1 MVEGSALHPQY
12 TCPTPFIATQF
23 SSALRAQNCKS
34 SPQDRFQM
42 VAEVE
47 ATTGTL
53 RHKHAK
59 QLMKTEMCKF
69 FLSSSCVK
77 GSRCAYAHS
86 RSEIREKPDLAFTSM
101 CKSFLQYGH
110 CDNPDC
116 MFAHNEGE
124 LRTTT
129 AFFKTKLC
137 RFAASG
143 RCKHGSECRFA
154 HDASELK
161 QSVEGAGAGMLQYA
175 HDFTEADE
183 FYGGASM
190 NANSQEYAKQD
201 LSYGKSNNNI
211 SGGVR
216 YFPQRGN
223 AGQNVADS
231 RLHKSR
237 FDWADL
243 SEHIS
248 SDQSTRV
255 EHSGSATTNSG
266 SATISITPENSGD
279 SENGQEALGITPE
292 ASGDSGQ
299 DENIILQT
307 PHVPKRRG
315 GNNDARRQVRQNG
328 EPKTGKHGSTMMIT
342 NVPTF
347 LPQAALVS
355 LFEDLTPCMRGTFD
369 FFYCPWNPEQE
380 QNLGYAIVNFLSR
393 KVAADFQRHWS
404 NRPLLGIRTSKRLRI
419 VPAAL
424 QGRAANIRH
433 FSTFIFGQQSDPR
446 FRPLV
451 RVWAKGPLQP
461 MAIAAES
468 HSESNSGMVQQ
479 EQYLERTQAQQFHI
493 RTDLNS
499 LQQQMTTMP
508 PGSALDAFDCSP
520 MMTVPYP
527 QVDHQERPQPF
538 GQVQMPHD
546 MPLQHPPMTMLS
558 AGPTFDGLDAS
569 PMRTIPYPQDLSE
582 SGRSLAQVEQ
592 PSHASPTNHTSPWN
606 GSLPGHQF
614 VMLPAWPRCGLDEM
628 DMQQQQ
634 QQPQPQAQQQQCFT
648 LLAPPQVAN
657 QQQVHDFGL
666 AAMYDLHSG
675 EYSD

>member
-1 MVEGSALHPQY
+1 
-12 TCPTPFIATQF
+12 
-23 SSALRAQNCKS
+23 
-34 SPQDRFQM
+34 M

-369 FFYCPWNPEQE
+369 FFYCPWDPQQD
-380 QNLGYAIVNFLSR
+380 QNLGYAIVNFFS
-393 KVAADFQRHWS
+393 KTVAADFQRQWS
-404 NRPLLGIRTSKRLRI
+404 NKPLLGIRTGKRLRI

-424 QGRAANIRH
+424 QGRASNIRH
-433 FSTFIFGQQSDPR
+433 FSGFIFAHHADPR
-446 FRPLV
+446 LRPLV
-451 RVWAKGPLQP
+451 RASAKEPLRP
-461 MAIAAES
+461 MAIAMGRPE
-468 HSESNSGMVQQ
+468 SGM
-479 EQYLERTQAQQFHI
+479 
-493 RTDLNS
+493 S
-499 LQQQMTTMP
+499 
-508 PGSALDAFDCSP
+508 
-520 MMTVPYP
+520 
-527 QVDHQERPQPF
+527 QP
-538 GQVQMPHD
+538 
-546 MPLQHPPMTMLS
+546 
-558 AGPTFDGLDAS
+558 
-569 PMRTIPYPQDLSE
+569 
-582 SGRSLAQVEQ
+582 
-592 PSHASPTNHTSPWN
+592 
-606 GSLPGHQF
+606 
-614 VMLPAWPRCGLDEM
+614 
-628 DMQQQQ
+628 QQQQ
-634 QQPQPQAQQQQCFT
+634 RMPQKENYQPPAMISQVSPQGLSLQNPPMPPLSAADPISPVQSGNAFDGFDGPPIIGMAYPQEMMPQMERQCSSMSQDGQIPQLVMMERQCSSVSQDGQMNQASANGQWSGGMPGQQYPLVMLQAAAFPRSAWDQAPSMVNRGLNLSDEIDMPQQPGQQCYAV
-648 LLAPPQVAN
+648 LVPQVAGPSLG
-657 QQQVHDFGL
+657 VGGPP
-666 AAMYDLHSG
+666 MYDMQNHRGVNLQGRYGTADSGGG